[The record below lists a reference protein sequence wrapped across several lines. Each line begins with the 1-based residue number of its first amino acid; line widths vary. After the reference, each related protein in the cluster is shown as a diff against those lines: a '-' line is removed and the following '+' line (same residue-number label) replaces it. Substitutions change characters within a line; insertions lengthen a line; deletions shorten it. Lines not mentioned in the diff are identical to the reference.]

1 MISYTRMRL
10 SPVLRTRD
18 HPPLTYVTYT
28 GHIHKHCC
36 TTNICDSVG
45 VGGGGGGE
53 MGGLLF
59 HIRGGGA
66 GGGVRGVEEVL
77 RFPVSVH

>member
-45 VGGGGGGE
+45 GGGGE

-59 HIRGGGA
+59 HHRGE
-66 GGGVRGVEEVL
+66 GVRGVEEVL

>member
-45 VGGGGGGE
+45 GGGGGKWEGYFFT
-53 MGGLLF
+53 L
-59 HIRGGGA
+59 GGG

>member
-1 MISYTRMRL
+1 VIL
-10 SPVLRTRD
+10 WAW
-18 HPPLTYVTYT
+18 
-28 GHIHKHCC
+28 
-36 TTNICDSVG
+36 G
-45 VGGGGGGE
+45 VGGGE

-59 HIRGGGA
+59 HIRGGR